1 VSYCIQFVW
10 RIFAAIG
17 TRARVVFYR
26 MQGVQVHGRLWL
38 RCISIPRN
46 ARSICLTGCSLD
58 HGVVLLSHSP
68 GRCIVISIGV
78 GTYINRYSII
88 DAHLSIEIGARV
100 LIGPY
105 VFITDSDHCMVG
117 RARISGAGM
126 VSVPVVIN
134 DEVWIGAHVTILK
147 GVIIGKGAVIAAGSV
162 VNRDVPPFAI
172 YGGIPAKMIKMR
184 DAS

>member
-1 VSYCIQFVW
+1 
-10 RIFAAIG
+10 
-17 TRARVVFYR
+17 
-26 MQGVQVHGRLWL
+26 
-38 RCISIPRN
+38 
-46 ARSICLTGCSLD
+46 
-58 HGVVLLSHSP
+58 
-68 GRCIVISIGV
+68 
-78 GTYINRYSII
+78 
-88 DAHLSIEIGARV
+88 
-100 LIGPY
+100 
-105 VFITDSDHCMVG
+105 MVG